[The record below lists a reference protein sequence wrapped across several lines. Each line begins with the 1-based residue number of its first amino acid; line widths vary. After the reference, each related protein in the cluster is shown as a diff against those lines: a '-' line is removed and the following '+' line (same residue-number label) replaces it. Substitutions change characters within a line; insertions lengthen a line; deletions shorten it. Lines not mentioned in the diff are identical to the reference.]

1 MTLEYSFLVRYD
13 ESKTGIFKDLNRS
26 ILYIL
31 SNPFFNLEQL
41 DKWKIKSIYHNSFF
55 IKNKYYLSIKQNKLV
70 LHRNNSI
77 LDHHLIEQ
85 FNSTL
90 EVNQIDED
98 DETQTD
104 SVNSEEIEEIQN
116 LITET
121 NDIQY
126 KLNLLKKDKEK
137 LEEKKNVF
145 LIDKDLYF
153 KFKNSLETDD
163 EFTVPEIFLNK
174 YKLFR
179 TLEEEDNLT
188 WEEFNKRYVP
198 ENMDT
203 SYNSLFFNEQFLDN
217 KPSSSDS
224 DSESSTD

>member
-1 MTLEYSFLVRYD
+1 MSVQ
-13 ESKTGIFKDLNRS
+13 N
-26 ILYIL
+26 
-31 SNPFFNLEQL
+31 
-41 DKWKIKSIYHNSFF
+41 
-55 IKNKYYLSIKQNKLV
+55 NKLI
-70 LHRNNSI
+70 LLRNNSI
-77 LDHHLIEQ
+77 FNHHLIEN

-90 EVNQIDED
+90 EVNQEEEY

-126 KLNLLKKDKEK
+126 KLNLLKKDNKEK

-145 LIDKDLYF
+145 VIDKDLYF
-153 KFKNSLETDD
+153 KFKDSLETDD
-163 EFTVPEIFLNK
+163 QFTVPEIFLNK

-179 TLEEEDNLT
+179 TLEEEGNLT

-203 SYNSLFFNEQFLDN
+203 SFNSLFFNEQFLDN
-217 KPSSSDS
+217 K
-224 DSESSTD
+224 